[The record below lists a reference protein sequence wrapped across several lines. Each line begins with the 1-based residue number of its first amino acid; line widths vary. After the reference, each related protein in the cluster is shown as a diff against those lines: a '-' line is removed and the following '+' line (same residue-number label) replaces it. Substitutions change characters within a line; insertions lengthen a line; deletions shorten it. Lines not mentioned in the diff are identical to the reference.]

1 PGGADDPPP
10 DEPVR
15 APATPWTEDEEPPAG
30 PVPASTAEGL
40 ELLEPRE
47 YRRRAGSAWWVLL
60 LLAVLAAL
68 VVVLVLF
75 VL

>member
-1 PGGADDPPP
+1 MDA
-10 DEPVR
+10 
-15 APATPWTEDEEPPAG
+15 APSSPAA

-47 YRRRAGSAWWVLL
+47 YRRRTNGAWWFL

-68 VVVLVLF
+68 AVVLVLF